1 LFCFVFYLA
10 TQNNTL
16 NFEVSDI
23 TYLPNFVTSIPSI
36 SGMSDLMASPSSSK
50 PHNYKFK
57 VFSSFH
63 GPDVRKTLLS
73 NLREHFQGKGITMF
87 DDEKIKRGG
96 DLSPSLKRAIKT
108 SKISI
113 VILSQKYA
121 SSSWCLDELL
131 EIMKRKK
138 AMKQIVMTVFYGV
151 EPSDVRKQTGDFGIA
166 FNKTCVNKTDKE
178 RKEWSKALTD
188 VSNIAGE
195 DFKKWDN
202 EANMIKK
209 IARDVSYKL
218 NATPSKDFEDMM
230 GLEAHLKKIQSL
242 LRLDYKDEALII
254 GISGPAGIGKSTI
267 ARALESRLSDRFQ
280 LTCFMDLRGSEN
292 NGLHDY
298 GQQLRLQEQ
307 LLAKVLN
314 QDGTRICHLGV
325 LQQRL
330 SDLRVL
336 IILDDVSDIK
346 QLKALAK
353 ETTWFG
359 PGSRII
365 VTTENKD
372 LLQQRGID
380 STYHVGF
387 PSREE
392 ALEIFC
398 KFAFEQSSP
407 PHAFEKLAARIT
419 HLCGNLPL
427 GLCVMGSSLFGKKQD
442 EWEFVVHRLETNP
455 GQEIDDV
462 LRVGYERLHEND
474 QMLFLH
480 IAIFFNYRDRDLVEA
495 MLADD
500 GNLDVGNWLKFL
512 INKSL
517 IEIYRTGQ
525 IVMHKLLQQVGRQAI
540 RRQEPWKRQILINA
554 NEICDLLRY
563 EKGTSCNVSGI
574 SFDTSGIS
582 EVTICD
588 GAFKRLHDLRFLH
601 VYKSR
606 DDGNNRVHIPEKVE
620 FPPRLRLLHWAA
632 YPSKSLPP
640 TFNLECLVELNMRE
654 SLVEKL
660 WEGTQH
666 LKNLKY
672 MDLTESKNLKE
683 LPDLSNATNLEYFY
697 LDNCESL
704 VEIPSSFAHLHK
716 LEWLE
721 MNNCIN
727 LQVIPAHM
735 NLTSVKQ
742 VNMKGCS
749 RLRKFPVISR
759 HIEALDIS
767 DNTELEDMPASIAS
781 WCHLVYLDMSHN
793 EKLQGLTQ
801 LPTSLRHLNLS
812 YTDIESIPDCIKALH
827 QLEELC
833 LSGCTRLASLPDLP
847 CSIKALEAEDCESLE
862 SVSSPL
868 YTPSARLSFT
878 NCFKLGGEAREAIIR
893 RSSDSTGS
901 VLLPGREVPA
911 EFDHR
916 AQGNSLSILLPLG
929 GNSQF
934 MVCVVIS
941 PRHDITKMSNESELL
956 CRINGESCSYDEEFD
971 IVDVSNCRRE
981 HLFIFHSGLL
991 RMGRSE
997 AGTEMV
1003 FEFSSALQEDFDII
1017 ECGVKIWTPQ
1027 SIRRGY
1033 LAFGEDDD
1041 GTDGV
1046 ICDTEDVD
1054 QMTDETKGGNNGG
1067 SSDEEDGKIHMYS
1080 HESGETSESESES
1093 EKEDESEPR
1102 ETSEADADGDYES
1115 VSRKRAKKTTSAS
1128 TDLKLVSIDYL
1139 RISNLL
1145 KYIFLILVLLLI
1157 LVVLMSMR
1165 LFLA

>member
-1 LFCFVFYLA
+1 
-10 TQNNTL
+10 
-16 NFEVSDI
+16 
-23 TYLPNFVTSIPSI
+23 
-36 SGMSDLMASPSSSK
+36 
-50 PHNYKFK
+50 
-57 VFSSFH
+57 
-63 GPDVRKTLLS
+63 
-73 NLREHFQGKGITMF
+73 
-87 DDEKIKRGG
+87 
-96 DLSPSLKRAIKT
+96 
-108 SKISI
+108 
-113 VILSQKYA
+113 
-121 SSSWCLDELL
+121 
-131 EIMKRKK
+131 
-138 AMKQIVMTVFYGV
+138 
-151 EPSDVRKQTGDFGIA
+151 
-166 FNKTCVNKTDKE
+166 
-178 RKEWSKALTD
+178 
-188 VSNIAGE
+188 
-195 DFKKWDN
+195 
-202 EANMIKK
+202 
-209 IARDVSYKL
+209 
-218 NATPSKDFEDMM
+218 
-230 GLEAHLKKIQSL
+230 
-242 LRLDYKDEALII
+242 
-254 GISGPAGIGKSTI
+254 
-267 ARALESRLSDRFQ
+267 
-280 LTCFMDLRGSEN
+280 
-292 NGLHDY
+292 
-298 GQQLRLQEQ
+298 
-307 LLAKVLN
+307 
-314 QDGTRICHLGV
+314 
-325 LQQRL
+325 
-330 SDLRVL
+330 
-336 IILDDVSDIK
+336 
-346 QLKALAK
+346 
-353 ETTWFG
+353 
-359 PGSRII
+359 
-365 VTTENKD
+365 
-372 LLQQRGID
+372 
-380 STYHVGF
+380 
-387 PSREE
+387 
-392 ALEIFC
+392 
-398 KFAFEQSSP
+398 
-407 PHAFEKLAARIT
+407 
-419 HLCGNLPL
+419 
-427 GLCVMGSSLFGKKQD
+427 
-442 EWEFVVHRLETNP
+442 
-455 GQEIDDV
+455 
-462 LRVGYERLHEND
+462 
-474 QMLFLH
+474 
-480 IAIFFNYRDRDLVEA
+480 
-495 MLADD
+495 
-500 GNLDVGNWLKFL
+500 
-512 INKSL
+512 
-517 IEIYRTGQ
+517 
-525 IVMHKLLQQVGRQAI
+525 
-540 RRQEPWKRQILINA
+540 
-554 NEICDLLRY
+554 
-563 EKGTSCNVSGI
+563 
-574 SFDTSGIS
+574 
-582 EVTICD
+582 
-588 GAFKRLHDLRFLH
+588 
-601 VYKSR
+601 
-606 DDGNNRVHIPEKVE
+606 
-620 FPPRLRLLHWAA
+620 
-632 YPSKSLPP
+632 
-640 TFNLECLVELNMRE
+640 
-654 SLVEKL
+654 
-660 WEGTQH
+660 
-666 LKNLKY
+666 